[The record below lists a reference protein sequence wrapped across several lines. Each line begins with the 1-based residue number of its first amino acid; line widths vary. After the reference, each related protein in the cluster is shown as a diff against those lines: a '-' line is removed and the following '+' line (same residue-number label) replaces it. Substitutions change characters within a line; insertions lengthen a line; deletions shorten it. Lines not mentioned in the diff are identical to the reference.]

1 MYRTFFK
8 RFFDIIVAICC
19 LILFMPVLSIIFLVL
34 LISTKGQP
42 FFLQDR
48 PGINGKIFKVFKF
61 RTMNNKTDSKGNLLP
76 DKDRLTKIGILLRK
90 SSLDES
96 PQVINILKGDMSIIG
111 PRPLL
116 PEYIPLYDDEQIKRH
131 NIKPGITG
139 WAQINGRNAISW
151 KKKFEYDLWYIENVS
166 IALDFKIFLIT
177 VGKVFKSENINAE
190 GQATSVKFQG
200 NN

>member
-1 MYRTFFK
+1 
-8 RFFDIIVAICC
+8 
-19 LILFMPVLSIIFLVL
+19 
-34 LISTKGQP
+34 
-42 FFLQDR
+42 LQDR